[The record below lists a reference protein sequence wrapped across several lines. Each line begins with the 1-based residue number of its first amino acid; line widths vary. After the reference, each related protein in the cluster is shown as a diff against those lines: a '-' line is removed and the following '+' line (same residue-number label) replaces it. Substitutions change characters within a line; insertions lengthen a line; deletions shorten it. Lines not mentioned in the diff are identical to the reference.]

1 MANTK
6 FNKPKVNRKPNKLPK
21 TINDGFNENLNI
33 HGKPPEDSG
42 AFPGEEGPP
51 EDQVRR
57 TLDKLRA
64 KREVATNKTINS
76 NRVPTFTRKG

>member
-6 FNKPKVNRKPNKLPK
+6 VNKPKVNRKPNKLPK
-21 TINDGFNENLNI
+21 NINDLYENYDPSLRNS
-33 HGKPPEDSG
+33 EDSG
-42 AFPGEEGPP
+42 TYPGEEGWP

-57 TLDKLRA
+57 TLDKLRT

>member
-6 FNKPKVNRKPNKLPK
+6 YNKPKVNRKPNKLPK
-21 TINDGFNENLNI
+21 PIDDGFQDMYGN
-33 HGKPPEDSG
+33 PPEDSG
-42 AFPGEEGPP
+42 SYPGEEGLP